1 MTGAL
6 RRLTPFWGAL
16 LAISLIQVAWAVVLP
31 GWLGPDEI
39 EHVKRASA
47 VAGGDVLPS
56 TDTNET
62 GHRYVSVE
70 RDVAEALH
78 RPCVDL
84 HKDLQPGDCEAAA
97 GDGPGRVLMPATT
110 AGYHPAYYLIA
121 APASWL
127 LEGDAALWGIRGI
140 GAAVSAL
147 LLAWAWSRRARTA
160 TTAWQGVGLML
171 CLTPAVTFAS
181 VVGAPNGIHMAAA
194 LLMWT
199 NLVIRPDPTRYD
211 GADRERGAALGV
223 AVALMVLTH
232 ALGIFWLGC
241 TLVVLWLWQGL
252 PGVRRLVRD
261 LRAAPGT
268 TVAAVAATA
277 AVVVWSLVVRTNDT
291 GVSDPLAASTKEI
304 PALAHAIV
312 WVFQLVGTMPYRFGL
327 VWPIVYAL
335 WIAAVVALVW
345 SARRTRD
352 TRTTLAIAGTLA
364 AATVVPIAVT
374 ALTYDR
380 LGFAWQGR
388 YELPLLFAV
397 PLLAA
402 EITRGV
408 LPRIGRSADWVVGTA
423 GLALCLSVACLAVRE
438 DVPRLLVATAVVA
451 AATGWWGAWWVLRSS
466 VAPARPAHVAGHGE
480 AVSPLATVD
489 RAAKR

>member
-1 MTGAL
+1 
-6 RRLTPFWGAL
+6 
-16 LAISLIQVAWAVVLP
+16 
-31 GWLGPDEI
+31 
-39 EHVKRASA
+39 
-47 VAGGDVLPS
+47 
-56 TDTNET
+56 
-62 GHRYVSVE
+62 
-70 RDVAEALH
+70 
-78 RPCVDL
+78 
-84 HKDLQPGDCEAAA
+84 
-97 GDGPGRVLMPATT
+97 
-110 AGYHPAYYLIA
+110 
-121 APASWL
+121 
-127 LEGDAALWGIRGI
+127 
-140 GAAVSAL
+140 
-147 LLAWAWSRRARTA
+147 
-160 TTAWQGVGLML
+160 
-171 CLTPAVTFAS
+171 
-181 VVGAPNGIHMAAA
+181 
-194 LLMWT
+194 
-199 NLVIRPDPTRYD
+199 
-211 GADRERGAALGV
+211 
-223 AVALMVLTH
+223 
-232 ALGIFWLGC
+232 
-241 TLVVLWLWQGL
+241 
-252 PGVRRLVRD
+252 
-261 LRAAPGT
+261 
-268 TVAAVAATA
+268 
-277 AVVVWSLVVRTNDT
+277 
-291 GVSDPLAASTKEI
+291 
-304 PALAHAIV
+304 
-312 WVFQLVGTMPYRFGL
+312 MPYRFGL

-364 AATVVPIAVT
+364 AATAVPIAVT